1 MQHWRNSARRMRRVG
16 RQWVEWR
23 AYMKLIT
30 RYSPV
35 LAILTATVIVAAGCG
50 SGHGERLEY
59 GGSEFFYTSALLDDE
74 AKEIGDFI
82 FEGGGNDLPGSIS
95 LQADKNGVRVQT
107 GSGARQWHFTYIFRF
122 VLDGAQSVGSETS
135 NSLEQLTNGLFEN
148 VLGEETREIKRIT
161 EMYVCQKKFAE
172 CDLVVSS
179 GAG

>member
-1 MQHWRNSARRMRRVG
+1 MR
-16 RQWVEWR
+16 
-23 AYMKLIT
+23 LIT
-30 RYSPV
+30 RYSLV
-35 LAILTATVIVAAGCG
+35 IAVLTAVVIVAAGCG
-50 SGHGERLEY
+50 PGHGKRLDY
-59 GGSEFFYTSALLDDE
+59 SGNEFFYTSALLDDE

-82 FEGGGNDLPGSIS
+82 FERSGSNLLGSVS

-107 GSGARQWHFTYIFRF
+107 GSGARQWHFTYKFHF
-122 VLDGAQSVGSETS
+122 VLDDAQSGGSVTA

-179 GAG
+179 SGSQ